1 MAMSLDETGP
11 LRAPTPPEF
20 SWSAV
25 SRLIRLPNQSGTF
38 LLMLPTLWSLVL
50 AAQGLPSLKLLAI
63 FVAGSFLMRSAGVV
77 LNDIADRSFDRKI
90 SRTRSRPLAT
100 GELTVPQA
108 LSVAAL
114 LIVAAAGLVL
124 LLNPLTILLSPIALA
139 LAALYPF
146 AKRVLHIPQAV
157 LGIAFG
163 WGTVMAWA
171 ASRGSLEAPAWCLF
185 GATICWAIAYDTI
198 YAIQDREDDL
208 RIGVKSSAILFGP
221 HTWWAVGACL
231 IGMLA
236 LLAFTGIF
244 TNAGALYFGALIGA
258 GGWFLCQVVRLRGT
272 IPSEVALAMFK
283 QHVWIGWTI
292 LLGTILGFTSA
303 LFN

>member
-1 MAMSLDETGP
+1 MSLTEASP
-11 LRAPTPPEF
+11 LRAPLSPKF

-50 AAQGLPSLKLLAI
+50 ASRGQPSLKLLAI

-77 LNDIADRSFDRKI
+77 LNDIADRSFDQKV
-90 SRTRSRPLAT
+90 SRTQSRPLAT
-100 GELTVPQA
+100 GEITVPQA

-114 LIVAAAGLVL
+114 LIAAAAGLVL

-146 AKRVLHIPQAV
+146 AKRAVHIPQAV

-171 ASRGSLEAPAWCLF
+171 ASRGSLETPAWCLF
-185 GATICWAIAYDTI
+185 GATICWAVAYDTI
-198 YAIQDREDDL
+198 YAIQDREDDR

-221 HTWWAVGACL
+221 HTWWGVGVCL
-231 IGMLA
+231 VGMLV
-236 LLAFTGIF
+236 LLAIAGIF
-244 TNAGALYFGALIGA
+244 TDAGVLYFGALIGA
-258 GGWFLCQVVRLRGT
+258 GGLFLSQVGRLRGT
-272 IPSEVALAMFK
+272 IMPQTAFAMFT
-283 QHVWIGWTI
+283 QHVWIGWMI
-292 LLGTILGFTSA
+292 LLGTVLGFVST
-303 LFN
+303 LFS